1 MELYAWDFGGDA
13 WVVRS
18 SRAGVVTQFK
28 ETYGSG
34 GCNSSYA
41 NFANYVVVQSTESDG
56 SKHDALYLHLAKGSV
71 SSRVS
76 SQQTVAA
83 GVPVGL
89 TDSSGYVCPDPVPNG
104 AHLHYQVQQACG
116 SWWCQ
121 SVPSSFLDPDV
132 LRQDSDGVPKTN
144 QRVISGNLP
153 KSLAAM
159 GLNYGGG
166 AKADLAIWRPSTY
179 EWWIK
184 SAGIPATV
192 VCGGNATPP
201 NCTWGQSGDVPVPG
215 DYNADGKADAAIYRP
230 SSGDWYVRSLDGTVI
245 CAPSGGPGGHC
256 NLGGIYGEEA
266 VPADYTGSGVT
277 DLAVWDPG
285 TGNWYIKTPT
295 DTVVCAGGSPPGTGC
310 NFGQKGD
317 IPVPADYDGDGVA
330 DLGIFRPSTGEW
342 WIKTISGNV
351 ICAGASSGS
360 RCVFGQA
367 NDIPMPGDY
376 AGLGKA
382 QLAVWRGSNAVWYIA
397 KTDGTAVCACGWGQA
412 GDVPVAADYNGD
424 GAVDLGIWRPGTGS
438 WWIKTVSGSVIC
450 AGGPAG
456 GDCNLG
462 VSTDTPVGMQMK
474 TSGGPGLSPSR

>member
-1 MELYAWDFGGDA
+1 MNCGTPIYAGRDGTVISIGGSETYFGPYYVTFRLADGHD
-13 WVVRS
+13 VILGHVQPPPS
-18 SRAGVVTQFK
+18 GVSAGVKLVTGAPISFVG
-28 ETYGSG
+28 TYG
-34 GCNSSYA
+34 NSS
-41 NFANYVVVQSTESDG
+41 G
-56 SKHDALYLHLAKGSV
+56 
-71 SSRVS
+71 
-76 SQQTVAA
+76 
-83 GVPVGL
+83 
-89 TDSSGYVCPDPVPNG
+89 C
-104 AHLHYQVQQACG
+104 HLHFEVRPAGGHYG
-116 SWWCQ
+116 T
-121 SVPSSFLDPDV
+121 SVDPTAWMSF
-132 LRQDSDGVPKTN
+132 PKT
-144 QRVISGNLP
+144 
-153 KSLAAM
+153 AAM

-166 AKADLAIWRPSTY
+166 SKADLAIWRPSTY

-184 SAGIPATV
+184 SAGIPSTV

-201 NCTWGQSGDVPVPG
+201 NCTWGQSGDIPMPG
-215 DYNADGKADAAIYRP
+215 DYNGDGKADAAIYRP

-256 NLGGIYGEEA
+256 NLGGTFGDEA

-317 IPVPADYDGDGVA
+317 IPVPADYDGDGKA